1 MAIISTT
8 RTATAD
14 EIAHEMDR
22 RGAVIEILEAEF
34 EREKLRADTFER
46 QYRQACSDLAQA
58 VGQRDTYR
66 DACKS
71 TGICMTCVLGAPDT
85 FGCTDCLD
93 TGWDGGAPA
102 GFAPDAEI
110 TRLRAEVA
118 RKDEALKPFAF
129 ERSALDLSRYDD
141 ENQIEVRYPPVG
153 RHHRIPVGHFTV
165 GDLRRARAERM
176 PEEGCAALEQEGA

>member
-1 MAIISTT
+1 MTVTSTS
-8 RTATAD
+8 RTATTD
-14 EIAHEMDR
+14 EIVREMDR

-71 TGICMTCVLGAPDT
+71 AGVCMTCVLGAPDT
-85 FGCTDCLD
+85 FGCTDCLN
-93 TGWDGGAPA
+93 TGWEGGAPA
-102 GFAPDAEI
+102 GFAPAAEI

-118 RKDEALKPFAF
+118 RKDEALDRFASLAKNY
-129 ERSALDLSRYDD
+129 EGCSGSDW
-141 ENQIEVRYPPVG
+141 VG
-153 RHHRIPVGHFTV
+153 FRGAVYV
-165 GDLRRARAERM
+165 SDLRRARAARM
-176 PEEGCAALEQEGA
+176 PAEGRATLEQDTQS